1 MIELTK
7 LKQDALDT
15 ETRRALVSWLQ
26 FFRGAPYNQWPE
38 LIAEEQHLRKVMM
51 TLESISQDLEA
62 RLLAMSREKFVRD
75 QFAIQKTAYEDGIAQ
90 GIAKGAEQKVREI
103 ALSMLKEGATP
114 EFVMKVTGL
123 PEDQLNSL

>member
-1 MIELTK
+1 VIELTK